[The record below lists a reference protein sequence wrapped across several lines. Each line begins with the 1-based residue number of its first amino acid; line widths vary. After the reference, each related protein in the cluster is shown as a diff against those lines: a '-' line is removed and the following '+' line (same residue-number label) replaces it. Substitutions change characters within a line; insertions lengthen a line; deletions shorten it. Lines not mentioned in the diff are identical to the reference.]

1 MMSCIVIFHILF
13 ATVSAHSLKSYSLV
27 ESLFQDPKA
36 FAATFEKANPEAVQ
50 SVIDLVN
57 DLIAEGQDKKANI
70 IAEHEDAIVAT
81 TDAKSELAVAL
92 DELETAAGERVEADE
107 EVVRLQ
113 GVLVQKQTAE
123 SDASAAK
130 VAATGVLTD
139 SQNWMDSE
147 VTRVDKEKASL
158 EEVKDI
164 LAQLPSGFRRL
175 LSASS
180 SLLPLGMLSS
190 MSKTDPEAVA
200 QLVGLVDD
208 LVAAGEQV
216 RTDVTQARDDAQ
228 VDLNTKT
235 QTWND
240 AVSATAVA
248 EDTLAAGQTD
258 AGNKLVVQNAKREV
272 FDAATSKKDSAVALE
287 AEKKGVRDTQV
298 PILDHEDEQLNEVN
312 GILTNLL
319 PQE

>member
-81 TDAKSELAVAL
+81 NDAKEELAVAL
-92 DELETAAGERVEADE
+92 NELETATGERIECDD

-113 GVLVQKQTAE
+113 GVLAQKQKDE
-123 SDASAAK
+123 SEASAAK
-130 VAATGVLTD
+130 VQSSGVLTD
-139 SQNWMDSE
+139 AQNWMDSE
-147 VTRVDKEKASL
+147 VARVDKEKASL

-164 LAQLPSGFRRL
+164 LSQLPSGFRRL
-175 LSASS
+175 LSSSS

-190 MSKTDPEAVA
+190 ISKTDPEAVA
-200 QLVGLVDD
+200 QLVALVDE

-216 RTDVTQARDDAQ
+216 RTDVTQARNDAKA
-228 VDLNTKT
+228 DLDIKT
-235 QTWND
+235 EIWND
-240 AVSATAVA
+240 AVSATAAA
-248 EDTLAAGQTD
+248 EDALAAQET
-258 AGNKLVVQNAKREV
+258 AAANKLVVQNAKREV
-272 FDAATSKKDSAVALE
+272 FDAATSKKDAAVDLE

-298 PILDHEDEQLNEVN
+298 PILDHENEQLNEVN

-319 PQE
+319 PQ